1 MNSYQVEYLAIW
13 KVAFAEFLGWNEAQ
27 TFEWATPFL
36 KDLAMPGAVLNEP
49 PLFYVARELAS
60 RQPYYDDLSQTARWD
75 FIREVEGVLSPGHAR
90 GFSDEYDFM
99 AAKQAMQGLLRD
111 GRSRLIPQ

>member
-1 MNSYQVEYLAIW
+1 MNSHQVEYLAIW

-27 TFEWATPFL
+27 TSEWAKPL
-36 KDLAMPGAVLNEP
+36 LDDLDMPGAVLNES

-90 GFSDEYDFM
+90 DFSDEYDFV
-99 AAKQAMQGLLRD
+99 AAKQVIQRLLRG